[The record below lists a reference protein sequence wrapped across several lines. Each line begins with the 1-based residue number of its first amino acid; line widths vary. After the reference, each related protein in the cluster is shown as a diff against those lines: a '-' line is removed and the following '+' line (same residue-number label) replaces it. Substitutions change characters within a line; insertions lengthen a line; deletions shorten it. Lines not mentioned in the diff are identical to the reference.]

1 MARASRSK
9 RRGIAL
15 FIVMGVILV
24 VFLLAFGMIGI
35 VRNEVRLTANLMDG
49 MVAFYLAEAG
59 LEQAMFVLKR
69 DLHQDDKF
77 IDAMIYNQ
85 ALDIKFSAAAL
96 DEVAAI
102 LPFGKGEVKL
112 EARYEPDEDQDF
124 GKARLGRLVIHSQGV
139 YNTPQGFTAKKQIR
153 AVVKVTGINLGI
165 VAPEHGL
172 FIRDPR
178 PQLYEAPNFTLDARD
193 FAVMGGNIFLNGG
206 MRCEL
211 TTHIIRKEF
220 RPMGELGLL
229 DLGYDAF
236 NLATWFSGGVN
247 FTHSPVIEYSRAS
260 NPVTRKY
267 FNFEGLGALL
277 GPGAAWRAVEE
288 PYMPG
293 RTRRATRF
301 HSDESINLMTA
312 EQYKELATTKV
323 DPYKH
328 YNPDGDPR
336 DNFLFKTI
344 VFSDIVGARST
355 AYPNVLPLYGWGD
368 WRRVPAVFYQNPTR
382 KQDLSQAIAVDGI
395 TYVRGDVFLEGW
407 YKGIGTL
414 VVQGNV
420 YLGGDVLGLPP
431 PVTGYQ
437 SLLNIV
443 CLEDPKREG
452 VSGGK
457 YNRNTGKVIYMPH
470 HDRDWDKL
478 HLHLMRELSPTLDI
492 AIYAKNGME
501 VDRSS
506 IFNKFFNMDIEFNF
520 VSEIFDWQKLPN
532 DMVIYGSDP
541 QVILQREGV
550 DPQKAF
556 LQPVIGT
563 EYLSWTEERATL

>member
-15 FIVMGVILV
+15 FIAMGAILV
-24 VFLLAFGMIGI
+24 VFLLAFGMMGI

-59 LEQAMFVLKR
+59 LEQAMYVLKR

-77 IDAMIYNQ
+77 IDAMIYSQ
-85 ALDIKFSAAAL
+85 PLDIKFGSAAL
-96 DEVAAI
+96 DEVASI
-102 LPFGKGEVKL
+102 LPVGKGDVKI
-112 EARYEPDEDQDF
+112 EARYEPDEEHDF
-124 GKARLGRLVIHSQGV
+124 AKARLGRLVIHSQGI
-139 YNTPQGFTAKKQIR
+139 YKTPQGFIAKRQIR

-178 PQLYEAPNFTLDARD
+178 PQLYEVPNFTLDVRD
-193 FAVMGGNIFLNGG
+193 FAVMGGNIYLNGG

-211 TTHIIRKEF
+211 PPYLINKEF

-229 DLGYDAF
+229 DIGYGMA
-236 NLATWFSGGVN
+236 NPLAWFSGGAN
-247 FTHSPVIEYSRAS
+247 FTHSRVLEYSKGAI
-260 NPVTRKY
+260 TRKY

-301 HSDESINLMTA
+301 YSDESINLMSA
-312 EQYKELATTKV
+312 EDYKELATTKV
-323 DPYKH
+323 DPYKA
-328 YNPDGDPR
+328 YNPKGNPR

-344 VFSDIVGARST
+344 VFSDVVGARST

-382 KQDLSQAIAVDGI
+382 QQDLSQAIAVDGI

-431 PVTGYQ
+431 PITGYQ

-478 HLHLMRELSPTLDI
+478 HLHLMRDTDPTLDI

-506 IFNKFFNMDIEFNF
+506 LFNKFFNMDIEFNY
-520 VSEIFDWQKLPN
+520 VAEIFDWQKLPN

-556 LQPVIGT
+556 LMPVIGT